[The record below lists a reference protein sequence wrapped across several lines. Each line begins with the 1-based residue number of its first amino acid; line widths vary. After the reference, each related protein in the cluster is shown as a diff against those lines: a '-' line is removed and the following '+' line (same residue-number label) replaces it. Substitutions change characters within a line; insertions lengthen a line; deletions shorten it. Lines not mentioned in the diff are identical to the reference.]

1 MIPKKRDI
9 FYVYATEI
17 AKKFDITFDEMFQK
31 NRRRD
36 IVDARHMLYYLC
48 MERPI
53 RVSYIKKFME
63 ENGHSVTH
71 SNIIYSYKKAK
82 ELIDGD
88 SDYKVLVK
96 DILDN

>member
-1 MIPKKRDI
+1 MKRDI
-9 FYVYATEI
+9 LDVYAKAI
-17 AKKFDITFDEMFQK
+17 AKKFHITLDEMFEK

-36 IVDARHMLYYLC
+36 IVDARQMLYYLC

-53 RVSYIKKFME
+53 RVSYIKRFME
-63 ENGHSVTH
+63 ENGHKVTH

-88 SDYKVLVK
+88 SDYKNLITE
-96 DILDN
+96 ILHN

>member
-1 MIPKKRDI
+1 MKKDI
-9 FYVYATEI
+9 FDEYAKSI
-17 AKKFDITFDEMFQK
+17 AKKFHISIDEMFSK

-36 IVDARHMLYYLC
+36 IIDARQMLYYLC
-48 MERPI
+48 IERQI
-53 RVSYIKKFME
+53 RISYIKRFME

-88 SDYKVLVK
+88 SDYKNIITE
-96 DILDN
+96 ILHN

>member
-1 MIPKKRDI
+1 MKKDI
-9 FYVYATEI
+9 FDVYASAI
-17 AKKFDITFDEMFQK
+17 AKKFHITLEEMFAK

-36 IVDARHMLYYLC
+36 IIDARQMLYYLC
-48 MERPI
+48 IERQI
-53 RVSYIKKFME
+53 RISYIKRFME

-88 SDYKVLVK
+88 SDYKNLITE
-96 DILDN
+96 ILHK

>member
-1 MIPKKRDI
+1 MKKDI
-9 FYVYATEI
+9 FDVYASAI
-17 AKKFDITFDEMFQK
+17 AKKFHITLEEMFAK

-36 IVDARHMLYYLC
+36 IIDARQMLYYLC
-48 MERPI
+48 IERQI
-53 RVSYIKKFME
+53 RISYIKRFME

-88 SDYKVLVK
+88 SDYKNLII
-96 DILDN
+96 DILHK